1 MTVKTIRE
9 AISEA
14 LFQEME
20 RDDDVVLMGED
31 IRGGAGSSVEDVEAW
46 GGVLGVTKGLWAE
59 YGSDRVIDTPITES
73 AILGMAAGA
82 AMTGM
87 RPVAELMFAD
97 FFGVCFDAIYNQA
110 SKFRYMFGGKATSPM
125 VIRTMIG
132 AGLRSAAQHSQSP
145 YHIFT
150 SVPGLKC
157 VVPSCAYDA
166 KGLLIQAIRD
176 DDPVIFCEHKA
187 LYEDAMDV
195 PDESYAIP
203 FGEANIVREGSDV
216 SIVALG
222 LMVKVAKEA
231 ADLLA
236 EQGIEAEILD
246 PRTTS
251 PFDVDSLVET
261 VENTGRLIIVDESA
275 ARCGVA
281 QDIAAIASQEAFA
294 ALKAPIQIIT
304 PPHTPV
310 PFSSVLE
317 DAWIPSAAR
326 IVEAAHKV
334 MNRDA

>member
-14 LFQEME
+14 LFQEMD
-20 RDDDVVLMGED
+20 RDEDVVLMGED

-46 GGVLGVTKGLWAE
+46 GGVLGVTKGLWAK

-231 ADLLA
+231 AKLLA

-326 IVEAAHKV
+326 IVEAAHRV